1 MSFRP
6 ILFSTA
12 MVQANHA
19 GRKNQTRRAKGLEYI
34 NGLPNEYRQDG
45 ISNDN
50 PAEYWFERLEE
61 DDYPTEIYTPV
72 LCPYGKVGDV
82 LWVRERFRYVM
93 ADPDTVHIQYA
104 DFYEV
109 GLPDS
114 IETYRIHDY
123 EKWRPSIHMPAAA
136 CRSWCII
143 TAIECQRLQDIS
155 EEDSISEGV
164 EFDEVGWYRL
174 YLVGKGV
181 GVTNNAKTSFQSLW
195 QCINGL
201 QSWYDNPWVWVV
213 RYEHTTTAP
222 EGWEE
227 YLQSLNNRRK

>member
-1 MSFRP
+1 MKFRP

-72 LCPYGKVGDV
+72 LCPYGQVGDV
-82 LWVRERFRYVM
+82 LWVREGFAVERWGYEYK
-93 ADPDTVHIQYA
+93 ADHPELKGG
-104 DFYEV
+104 F
-109 GLPDS
+109 
-114 IETYRIHDY
+114 
-123 EKWRPSIHMPAAA
+123 KPSIHMPAAA

-143 TAIECQRLQDIS
+143 TGIEVQRLQDIS
-155 EEDSISEGV
+155 EEDAIGEGIEV
-164 EFDEVGWYRL
+164 DEIGWYRL

-181 GVTNNAKTSFQSLW
+181 GVTNNAKPSFQSLW

-201 QSWYDNPWVWVV
+201 ESWLDNPWVWVV